1 MNKIKPFDIIIFVSI
16 LVFSAFLI
24 KNSFSVKNKNTV
36 TVNADGKIYKYSLE
50 KDGIYTVSGA
60 IGKTTFQI
68 QNRKV
73 KITDSA
79 CEGKAFVIGHLF
91 VSSFISGGKIPPLNV
106 HTFIRIILLQ

>member
-24 KNSFSVKNKNTV
+24 KNSFSGKNKNTV

-68 QNRKV
+68 QNKKV

-79 CEGKAFVIGHLF
+79 CEGKNCVNQKKKIKKKNL
-91 VSSFISGGKIPPLNV
+91 KLNIPPV
-106 HTFIRIILLQ
+106 KEKTD

>member
-1 MNKIKPFDIIIFVSI
+1 MNKIKPFDIIIFISI

-24 KNSFSVKNKNTV
+24 KNSFSV
-36 TVNADGKIYKYSLE
+36 KIYKYSLE

-68 QNRKV
+68 QNKKV

-79 CEGKAFVIGHLF
+79 CEGKNCVNQKFSTPIVCLPNKIIITIEENGEF
-91 VSSFISGGKIPPLNV
+91 DGIS
-106 HTFIRIILLQ
+106 Q